1 MLVVAKFV
9 THINPEEPN
18 MSKRNIVHV
27 EFSSR
32 DFEESGK
39 FYQELFG
46 WKITPMP
53 EMNYSLWEAG
63 DGSGGGFNPLGGL
76 TKAGDVLVYVDSDD
90 IDADLKKAESLGASV
105 VQKKQEIQGQGWFGV
120 FRDPTGNMVA
130 LYTAL
135 NPR

>member
-1 MLVVAKFV
+1 
-9 THINPEEPN
+9 
-18 MSKRNIVHV
+18 MSKRNVVHV

-32 DFEESGK
+32 NFDESGK
-39 FYQELFG
+39 FYHELFD

-53 EMNYSLWEAG
+53 ELDYSLWEAA
-63 DGSGGGFNPLGGL
+63 DGTGGGFNPLGGN

-90 IDADLKKAESLGASV
+90 IEADLKKAKSLGATII
-105 VQKKQEIQGQGWFGV
+105 QEKHEIPQQGWFGI

-135 NPR
+135 NPQ